1 MKTKFT
7 GKVKQM
13 VAKYKLGDFFRNFI
27 AVILGIIITFI
38 GNDLIQDANKER
50 EVKQALQLV
59 KSELLLNKE
68 IIEEMRETEILNK
81 KGALYILQFQ
91 DNMDEAQADSL
102 AYYGYFPFQSR
113 DFLPVTNA
121 LEMLKGSLIQNI
133 KSKELVVQIIQA
145 YAVIQ
150 NSHMFYEG
158 YAKAKD
164 KGTEG
169 FTTRQDY
176 LKFANKPASMKE
188 RWDFILRLPE
198 GLAAIQQLSQ
208 VHDNPYITY
217 GHHLE
222 MIDDAIA
229 AIDKEYN

>member
-1 MKTKFT
+1 MKTKLT

-13 VAKYKLGDFFRNFI
+13 SAEYKLGDFFRNFI
-27 AVILGIIITFI
+27 AVILGIIITFV

-59 KSELLLNKE
+59 KSELLFNKD
-68 IIEEMRETEILNK
+68 IIKEMMETEIHNK
-81 KGALYILQFQ
+81 KGALYLLQFQ
-91 DNMDEAQADSL
+91 DNIDEAQADSL

-145 YAVIQ
+145 YAVIK
-150 NSHMFYEG
+150 NSHLFYEG
-158 YAKAKD
+158 YSKAKD
-164 KGTEG
+164 KGIEG
-169 FTTRQDY
+169 VTTRQDY
-176 LKFANKPASMKE
+176 LMFMNKPAPIKKM
-188 RWDFILRLPE
+188 WDFILRLPE
-198 GLAAIQQLSQ
+198 GLSAIRQLSQ
-208 VHDNPYITY
+208 IHDNPYLTY
-217 GHHLE
+217 SHHLE

>member
-1 MKTKFT
+1 MKTKLT
-7 GKVKQM
+7 GKVKRM
-13 VAKYKLGDFFRNFI
+13 IAEYKLGDFFRNFI

-38 GNDLIQDANKER
+38 GNDLIQDSHKER

-81 KGALYILQFQ
+81 KGALYLLRFHEK
-91 DNMDEAQADSL
+91 MDEAQADSL
-102 AYYGYFPFQSR
+102 AYYGYLPFQSR
-113 DFLPVTNA
+113 NFLSVTNA

-145 YAVIQ
+145 YAVIK
-150 NSHMFYEG
+150 NSHLFYEG
-158 YAKAKD
+158 YSKAKNELI
-164 KGTEG
+164 KG
-169 FTTRQDY
+169 FSTRQDY
-176 LKFANKPASMKE
+176 LEFINKPASLKDM
-188 RWDFILRLPE
+188 WNFILHITE
-198 GLAAIQQLSQ
+198 GLAAIRQLSQ
-208 VHDNPYITY
+208 VHDDPHLTY